1 MNNKTYIVALI
12 VVAIIAISSFFIG
25 TPSVVV
31 NVPEQTRAPLGG
43 QPGPEYTDMQY
54 FYGGAGLGSECF
66 STTTTGTL
74 TARTLKDN
82 GCIRIAAAGAGQA
95 ALSLTLPATTTMS
108 SVLPRAGMCR
118 DWFIDADGVAAAT
131 TTTIVAGTCNVV
143 VGLDATGQGTG
154 ADVIDGDEMGTLR
167 LCRLTNGDIAAY
179 VQEYIHAD

>member
-12 VVAIIAISSFFIG
+12 VVAIIAISSFFVG
-25 TPSVVV
+25 QPAVVV
-31 NVPEQTRAPLGG
+31 NVPESTKLGVAG
-43 QPGPEYTDMQY
+43 GPEYTDMQY
-54 FYGGAGLGSECF
+54 FYGGVGFGGECF
-66 STTTTGTL
+66 STSTTGTL
-74 TARTLKDN
+74 TARVLKDN
-82 GCIRIAAAGAGQA
+82 GCIRIAPAGAGQA

-108 SVLPRAGMCR
+108 SVLPKAGVCR

-131 TTTIVAGTCNVV
+131 TTTILAGTGNVV
-143 VGLDATGQGTG
+143 IGLDATGQGTG